1 MLGCGE
7 KEGEKSAQLG
17 EKWKQEENHHLC
29 ETVCACVHAHLVIHV
44 AAIITPTPDHPWR
57 TPTTPFMSM
66 CVCVRAIK
74 ADGSLCYHIN
84 YITVTSAMLFSGWR
98 TMPELFYTNNTP
110 ATALEPA
117 DFLQHLHL
125 HGVTDA
131 QFEVT
136 EGNTDGWLVA
146 CFQTSLN
153 LAFCKC
159 LFLFFSFFLRN
170 LSGHL
175 LLIDRNKSDF
185 FVICIIT

>member
-1 MLGCGE
+1 
-7 KEGEKSAQLG
+7 
-17 EKWKQEENHHLC
+17 
-29 ETVCACVHAHLVIHV
+29 
-44 AAIITPTPDHPWR
+44 
-57 TPTTPFMSM
+57 M

-74 ADGSLCYHIN
+74 ADGSLYYHIN
-84 YITVTSAMLFSGWR
+84 NNTVTSAMLFSRWR

-117 DFLQHLHL
+117 KFLQQLHL

-146 CFQTSLN
+146 CFQTLLN

-159 LFLFFSFFLRN
+159 LF
-170 LSGHL
+170 
-175 LLIDRNKSDF
+175 
-185 FVICIIT
+185 IC